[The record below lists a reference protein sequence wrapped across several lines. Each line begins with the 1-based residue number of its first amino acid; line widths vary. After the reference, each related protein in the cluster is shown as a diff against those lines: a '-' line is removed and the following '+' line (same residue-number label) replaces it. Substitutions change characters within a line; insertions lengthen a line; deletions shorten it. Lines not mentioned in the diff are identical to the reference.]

1 MTRIGR
7 LVAAAWLA
15 LGTAA
20 QAGDPVVVELF
31 TSQGCSS
38 CPPADRIFSELA
50 QDEDIIPLALHVD
63 YWDYLGWRDV
73 FGSPAY
79 SDRQRAY
86 AHARGERMVYTP
98 QMVIGGIDQVVGSR
112 VMKVAKLLRK
122 HAERDLPV
130 DLTLERHGDEIA
142 VRAEAEG
149 DLPEMIVLMVT
160 YLPEATIEIERGENA
175 GRTITYNN
183 IVQDMVPLGTWDG
196 QGVFTATA
204 PAPEGRPV
212 VVLVQAEGAGPIMG
226 ASRLR

>member
-98 QMVIGGIDQVVGSR
+98 QMVIGGMDQVVGSR
-112 VMKVAKLLRK
+112 GMKVAKLLRK
-122 HAERDLPV
+122 HAERELPV
-130 DLTLERHGDEIA
+130 DLTLARQGDEIA

-149 DLPEMIVLMVT
+149 ELPEMIVLMVT

-204 PAPEGRPV
+204 PAPEGKPV